1 MIRMIGILLVIG
13 GTVGAGLLYATA
25 LKAEIRRFEGFLK
38 LARLIRSRIE
48 CFRQP
53 LASIYGDFEDEA
65 LEDCGFAK
73 ALRQGDF
80 LLALAKTKDTLGL
93 RPALIDLLS
102 EFGSEL
108 GKSHAE
114 DQLRH
119 CDRCIGQMTDALA
132 ALRAESADRIRLSHA
147 LSLALAAMVTILLL

>member
-1 MIRMIGILLVIG
+1 MIRLAGILLVIG
-13 GTVGAGLLYATA
+13 GTVGAGLLYAAA
-25 LKAEIRRFEGFLK
+25 LRAEVRRFEGFLK

-53 LASIYGDFEDEA
+53 LASIYNDFEDKA
-65 LEDCGFAK
+65 LEDCGFSQI
-73 ALRQGDF
+73 LRQKDF

-119 CDRCIGQMTDALA
+119 CDRCIGQMEEVLA
-132 ALRAESADRIRLSHA
+132 ALRAESTNRIRLSHA

>member
-1 MIRMIGILLVIG
+1 MIRLMGILLIIG
-13 GTVGAGLLYATA
+13 GTVGAGFLYAA
-25 LKAEIRRFEGFLK
+25 AVKEEMRRFEGFLK

-53 LASIYGDFEDEA
+53 LASIYADFEDEA
-65 LEDCGFAK
+65 LEACHFCE

-80 LLALAKTKDTLGL
+80 LLALSKTKDDLGL
-93 RPALIDLLS
+93 RPALIDLLAD
-102 EFGSEL
+102 FGGEL

-119 CDRCIGQMTDALA
+119 CDRCIGQMEETLA
-132 ALRAESADRIRLSHA
+132 VLRAESADKIRLSRA

>member
-1 MIRMIGILLVIG
+1 MIRLAGILLVIG
-13 GTVGAGLLYATA
+13 GTVGAGLLYAAA
-25 LKAEIRRFEGFLK
+25 LRAEVRRFEGFLK

-53 LASIYGDFEDEA
+53 LASIYRDYEDEA
-65 LEDCGFAK
+65 LEDCGFSPI
-73 ALRQGDF
+73 LRQGDF

-119 CDRCIGQMTDALA
+119 CDRCIEQMTEALA
-132 ALRAESADRIRLSHA
+132 ALRTESADRIRLSHA